1 MSQDDLRREN
11 ERLRGDLRT
20 VAYRLNHDLR
30 TPLGGIVVAGEMIKE
45 VLAENSPAS
54 EALIQPL
61 FTSADDMSRLLERV
75 SFVIKASLNETPR
88 SRIEMS
94 EIVAATLTRLES
106 RILKKKASVLQPPDW
121 PQVEGVRTWLET
133 VWWNLIAN
141 AAQHGGES
149 PQIQLGWDRVVQG
162 YRFWV
167 RDHGPGLPNEKR
179 STVFKPFHLLHE
191 TGSGSGLGL
200 PIVHRLIEMQGGH
213 CGYESPQN
221 GGSCFCFTLPAQ

>member
-75 SFVIKASLNETPR
+75 SFVIKASLNETPK

-94 EIVAATLTRLES
+94 EIVAATLTR
-106 RILKKKASVLQPPDW
+106 
-121 PQVEGVRTWLET
+121 
-133 VWWNLIAN
+133 
-141 AAQHGGES
+141 
-149 PQIQLGWDRVVQG
+149 
-162 YRFWV
+162 
-167 RDHGPGLPNEKR
+167 
-179 STVFKPFHLLHE
+179 
-191 TGSGSGLGL
+191 
-200 PIVHRLIEMQGGH
+200 
-213 CGYESPQN
+213 
-221 GGSCFCFTLPAQ
+221 